1 MSMSLMSLEQFSAE
15 LASSSPAPGG
25 GSASALS
32 GAVAASLSSMVA
44 NLTVGKKG
52 YEESSEEMI
61 RVAQAADKLR
71 KRLLCL
77 IDIDADS
84 FNDFLAAM
92 KLPKVT
98 DEEKAA
104 RSQKIQQALKTS
116 ALVPMEIAQISFDIF
131 ELAALVL
138 EKGNANAVTD
148 ALVSAML
155 ARTAVLGALLNVR
168 INLLSIKD
176 EAFVAVMKA
185 KADVLERSAKE
196 KEAFLLSKATF

>member
-25 GSASALS
+25 GSASALT
-32 GAVAASLSSMVA
+32 GAIAASLSSMVA

-61 RVAQAADKLR
+61 HVAQAAEKLR

-77 IDIDADS
+77 IDTDADS

-92 KLPKVT
+92 KLPKET
-98 DEEKAA
+98 LEEKLA
-104 RSQKIQQALKTS
+104 RNQKIQQALKTS
-116 ALVPMEIAQISFDIF
+116 ALVPMEVADISFGIF
-131 ELAALVL
+131 ELADQAL
-138 EKGNANAVTD
+138 EKGNSNAVTD

-176 EAFVAVMKA
+176 EAFVADMKA
-185 KADVLERSAKE
+185 KADALEQSAKE
-196 KEAFLLSKATF
+196 KEAFLLSKASF

>member
-1 MSMSLMSLEQFSAE
+1 MSMSLMSLEHFSAE

-32 GAVAASLSSMVA
+32 GAIAASLSSMVA
-44 NLTVGKKG
+44 NLTLGKKG
-52 YEESSEEMI
+52 YEESYEEMI
-61 RVAQAADKLR
+61 HVAQAADKLR

-131 ELAALVL
+131 ELADQVL

-168 INLLSIKD
+168 TNLLSIKD
-176 EAFVAVMKA
+176 EVFVAVMKA
-185 KADVLERSAKE
+185 KADVLEQSAKV
-196 KEAFLLSKATF
+196 KEAFLLSKASF